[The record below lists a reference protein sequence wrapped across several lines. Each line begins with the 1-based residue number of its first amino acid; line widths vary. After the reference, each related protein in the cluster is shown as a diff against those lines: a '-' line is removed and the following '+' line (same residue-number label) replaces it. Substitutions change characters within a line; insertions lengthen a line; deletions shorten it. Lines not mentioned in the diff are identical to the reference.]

1 MSAQLPNDEEVLQY
15 IESIPNL
22 RTEWGITGS
31 KKMATIT
38 FVLLNILLVVVIIG
52 TIVYF
57 MLDGQQASHNVS
69 GLLIVLVLAYAVSGL
84 RHFQLRAER
93 AELPK
98 YRKSLAR
105 ELTGNPE
112 TDSEVQARVE
122 RNFKWESMRYR
133 YIARMLGI
141 AGLVIIMI
149 NTYQGATYDFARI
162 LIFDGAILIYLTGSL
177 WNNYA
182 LKADI
187 LEVTLEER
195 CRATI
200 RWQTEHPGEAQ
211 EDAGDESPQAPKGE
225 APKES
230 PAHNDVHDKTDNDT
244 FSE

>member
-98 YRKSLAR
+98 YRKALAR
-105 ELTGNPE
+105 EL
-112 TDSEVQARVE
+112 A
-122 RNFKWESMRYR
+122 
-133 YIARMLGI
+133 
-141 AGLVIIMI
+141 
-149 NTYQGATYDFARI
+149 ATPRRTPRRRRGSSGTSNGSPCAT
-162 LIFDGAILIYLTGSL
+162 AIL
-177 WNNYA
+177 
-182 LKADI
+182 
-187 LEVTLEER
+187 
-195 CRATI
+195 RACSAS
-200 RWQTEHPGEAQ
+200 R
-211 EDAGDESPQAPKGE
+211 DS
-225 APKES
+225 S
-230 PAHNDVHDKTDNDT
+230 
-244 FSE
+244 SS

>member
-1 MSAQLPNDEEVLQY
+1 M
-15 IESIPNL
+15 
-22 RTEWGITGS
+22 
-31 KKMATIT
+31 
-38 FVLLNILLVVVIIG
+38 
-52 TIVYF
+52 
-57 MLDGQQASHNVS
+57 
-69 GLLIVLVLAYAVSGL
+69 LVLAYAVSGL

-93 AELPK
+93 TELPK
-98 YRKSLAR
+98 YRKALAR

-112 TDSEVQARVE
+112 TDSEAQARVE

-211 EDAGDESPQAPKGE
+211 EDAEDETPQAPEDRASKG
-225 APKES
+225 S
-230 PAHNDVHDKTDNDT
+230 PTHDGTRGKTGNDT